1 MEKGQDKQT
10 EHRCH
15 VPLPAEGS
23 DGNPPALSSWEMTG
37 QCDTHPEVGGHP
49 GKRGLST
56 SSTAQQPPALDY
68 EVDSTAHFCTHSRS
82 SHILEAHLGA
92 LWEAQGLY
100 GWVVGASVAKEVL
113 LLSTKAWDGC
123 RRRLMVT
130 PSWLYRTKM

>member
-1 MEKGQDKQT
+1 MTDYGEGSGQT

-56 SSTAQQPPALDY
+56 SSTAQKPPALDC
-68 EVDSTAHFCTHSRS
+68 EVDSTSQPRTPLHTL
-82 SHILEAHLGA
+82 ILLPYLGSTFR
-92 LWEAQGLY
+92 GI
-100 GWVVGASVAKEVL
+100 VGGVRAVRL
-113 LLSTKAWDGC
+113 GGGCLSG
-123 RRRLMVT
+123 
-130 PSWLYRTKM
+130 